1 MATNQL
7 TFKKKELAK
16 KKLQKKQDKLERR
29 SLKKSNNDKGKT
41 LEEMYAYVDEFGN
54 ITTVPPDQREKPTEE
69 EIQRR
74 LNPVSVDE
82 YSFGKVSYYN
92 AQGHY
97 GFIRDNLTKQTVYF
111 NDRLVGKTLQI
122 DQKVKF
128 KFVRSKQG
136 NQVTEVELI

>member
-1 MATNQL
+1 
-7 TFKKKELAK
+7 
-16 KKLQKKQDKLERR
+16 
-29 SLKKSNNDKGKT
+29 
-41 LEEMYAYVDEFGN
+41 MYAYVDEFGN

-122 DQKVKF
+122 DQRVKF
-128 KFVRSKQG
+128 KLVRSAHAIQATDVAAVHLPVRARHAGPAPDGACSEKAGKLNLPQIG
-136 NQVTEVELI
+136 SLRVRTEPAPC